1 MAKAK
6 PDLRQG
12 FDALEFT
19 LGKAIRLAIFPICFS
34 AAAALTPPGLIQLNE
49 TGRILVAGRSTPY
62 IVRHLPVASFPR
74 IPAGVRNGLG
84 ERGCLIPQTYEAHQP
99 ENVVHGSFE
108 HAGSSDWAVLCSV
121 HGTASLLVFFGSS
134 PDHPFTL
141 ASAQETERLQAH
153 DPTGVLGFNW
163 GIDAASPRQVFDAQA
178 GIYPRP
184 PAVSHDAVA
193 DSIVEHVTEYH
204 YYSNGAWT
212 LLPMP
217 N

>member
-1 MAKAK
+1 MARTK
-6 PDLRQG
+6 PELRQA
-12 FDALEFT
+12 FDAPACT
-19 LGKAIRLAIFPICFS
+19 LGKAIRPAIFLLCFS
-34 AAAALTPPGLIQLNE
+34 AAAALTPPGLVQLNE
-49 TGRILVAGRSTPY
+49 TGRILVAGRSTAY

-74 IPAGVRNGLG
+74 IPTIVQNGLG

-108 HAGSSDWAVLCSV
+108 RAGSSDWAVLCSV
-121 HGTASLLVFFGSS
+121 HGTASLLVFFASN
-134 PDHPFTL
+134 PEHPFTL

-184 PAVSHDAVA
+184 PTVSHDAVA
-193 DSIVEHVTEYH
+193 DSIVEHGTEYH